1 MNAKNKGSYGVSAAH
16 PLATDAGISILEQ
29 GGNAIDAAVA
39 VSFALGVVE
48 PYGSGI
54 GGGGATLLQHESM
67 GTPRF
72 FDYREVL
79 PASGIVSPKEIGVS
93 GFVKGMEEMHR
104 KLGSL
109 PWNVLLQPAIQL
121 AEKGFII
128 SEIMEHQLTTVAYL
142 NRSALPHF
150 FPEGEPLKAGSLLI
164 QLELADTLQH
174 IAAQGSRYFYEGAVA
189 EEIVRL
195 VEGMSLTDLQEYK
208 VLERTP
214 VYGQFAG
221 HDIIGSPAPL
231 AGITIIQALQMA
243 EYLKVSQ
250 YKERSAEFVHLIAD
264 IIKAC
269 FDDRKLI
276 MGDPGFVPIH
286 SEEMTSPT
294 YSINLARKLNPY
306 RLSDAPVE
314 VPKDYNSTTHFVVV
328 DKQGMIASV
337 TNTVSDFFGS
347 GVYLRG
353 FFLNNQMRNFA
364 SDPTS
369 PNKAEPGKRPHSYV
383 SPTLIFKQGKPFF
396 TLGSSGGNRVPTILT
411 RLLVRFLQNKMSLEE
426 AVRLP
431 RFYSDERLIYLE
443 EDLEETERNKLLQ
456 MGYRLQ
462 HHPVPIR
469 FGGIHGM
476 VLGEQGAMYGIADP
490 RRKGKCTI
498 NQ

>member
-1 MNAKNKGSYGVSAAH
+1 VSAAH
-16 PLATDAGISILEQ
+16 PLATDAGIHILEQ
-29 GGNAIDAAVA
+29 GGNAVDAAIS
-39 VSFALGVVE
+39 VSFVLGVVE

-54 GGGGATLLQHESM
+54 GGGGAAMLYHETM
-67 GTPRF
+67 GAPRF

-93 GFVKGMEEMHR
+93 GFVKGMEDMHR

-109 PWNVLLQPAIQL
+109 PWNKLLQPAIEI
-121 AEKGFII
+121 AEKGFVI
-128 SEIMEHQLTTVAYL
+128 SDIMEHQLTSVAYL
-142 NRSALPHF
+142 NRSVLPHF
-150 FPEGEPLKAGSLLI
+150 FPDGEPLKAGSALI
-164 QLELADTLQH
+164 QLELAETLRQ
-174 IAAQGSRYFYEGAVA
+174 IAIQGSRYFYEGTVA
-189 EEIVRL
+189 EDIVRL
-195 VEGMSLTDLQEYK
+195 VDGMSLTDLQEYK

-214 VYGQFAG
+214 IYGQFAG
-221 HDIIGSPAPL
+221 HEVIGSPAPL
-231 AGITIIQALQMA
+231 AGITIVQALQMA

-250 YKERSAEFVHLIAD
+250 YKERSAEFVHLVAD
-264 IIKAC
+264 IIKTC
-269 FDDRKLI
+269 FEDRKTI
-276 MGDPGFVPIH
+276 MGDPSFVPVQ
-286 SEEMTSPT
+286 SDELTSPD
-294 YSINLARKLNPY
+294 YSIRLARSLNPY
-306 RLSDAPVE
+306 RLSDAPIE

-347 GVYLRG
+347 GVYVRG
-353 FFLNNQMRNFA
+353 FFLNNQMRNFT
-364 SDPTS
+364 SEPDS

-383 SPTLIFKQGKPFF
+383 SPTFIFKEGKPFF

-411 RLLVRFLQNKMSLEE
+411 RLLVRFLQNNMSLEE

-443 EDLEETERNKLLQ
+443 EDLEESERKKLLQ

-469 FGGIHGM
+469 FGGIQGM

-498 NQ
+498 SH